1 MNLMWS
7 PHVRTEAD
15 VVALAT
21 PLFQQH
27 APGWVFAFDRAT
39 KRAGSCNY
47 TTKTITVSKEYAL
60 KVPDANLRNT
70 LLHELAH
77 AITGPR
83 TGHGPVWKST
93 AVRIGCTGD
102 RCHAVAFS
110 PTKYSVACPCK
121 VTYMNRVHK
130 YTQPGVV
137 CSVCKQ
143 PLVVTSLKPSH
154 DKTLVVPLNCT
165 DIPKDVRLR
174 IPTSMAKH
182 FATPPT
188 TLAGRIDTLPHN
200 HIREVFKANFPYIRV
215 SPTHALDIYL
225 KTIIRGAR
233 SDVWDISQFPV
244 EYKLPSGRLRLHI
257 SVEIYVNSDG
267 SNSPLH
273 VHLQSLSLPM
283 LRNLAHLNEATHLLP
298 SMRTKAS
305 AVQALASYLLP
316 LCVPY

>member
-21 PLFQQH
+21 PLLEQH

-143 PLVVTSLKPSH
+143 PLVVTCLRPSQEK
-154 DKTLVVPLNCT
+154 KTLVVPLNCT
-165 DIPKDVRLR
+165 DVPQSVRLR
-174 IPTSMAKH
+174 IPTSLAKH
-182 FATPPT
+182 FATPT
-188 TLAGRIDTLPHN
+188 TLAGRFSTLHHT
-200 HIREVFKANFPYIRV
+200 HIREVFKANFPHIRV
-215 SPTHALDIYL
+215 SPTLPINIYL
-225 KTIIRGAR
+225 QTIISGAR
-233 SDVWDISQFPV
+233 GDVWDISPSRV
-244 EYKLPSGRLRLHI
+244 EYKLPSGRLRLYV

-267 SNSPLH
+267 DNFPLH

-283 LRNLAHLNEATHLLP
+283 LRDLAHLNEATHLLP